1 MNNYLVSVLDT
12 KLSFD
17 ILNEISSENISFTG
31 SAFEII
37 ERNDKSIRI
46 EKNSSYVP
54 DPSKQVYFD
63 LVLQVKDNADHIVE
77 ENIKIVIMT
86 GVNNVTFGF
95 DNSREHIESNKDKLF
110 KILNETFRE
119 VFKTK
124 RDEHMKLKIKIS
136 FIG

>member
-1 MNNYLVSVLDT
+1 MNNSFVSVLDT
-12 KLSFD
+12 ELSFD
-17 ILNEISSENISFTG
+17 ILDETSSDNFTG
-31 SAFEII
+31 NAFQII

-63 LVLQVKDNADHIVE
+63 LVLQVKDNANHIVE

-110 KILNETFRE
+110 KILNDTFRE
-119 VFKTK
+119 AFKTNL
-124 RDEHMKLKIKIS
+124 RDEHER
-136 FIG
+136 